1 MIERTIN
8 GRYDRL
14 LWSDLTGLRFTQV
27 GTDVLILGRGDKTYL
42 ATTLLPQNRRY
53 HLSAHTLDRPSR
65 LRRCHRAAHSTVP
78 MTSVQ
83 RFDQLKE
90 GIAVR
95 RSLGGSAASP
105 LAIQPEAAS
114 SAASPRFTMSSV
126 LNRMPSAVSRD
137 FGCASQQKLESHA
150 EVLELLSHRVVHD
163 GARFNI
169 RLNGDSL
176 HVPAGRFGFFTQR
189 RTHPR
194 KGAGFCK

>member
-8 GRYDRL
+8 ARHDRM
-14 LWSDLTGLRFTQV
+14 LWSDLTGLRFIQV
-27 GTDVLILGRGDKTYL
+27 GTDGLILERGGKTYL
-42 ATTLLPQNRRY
+42 ATTLLPRNRRY
-53 HLSAHTLDRPSR
+53 DLSAHALDRIPM
-65 LRRCHRAAHSTVP
+65 LRRCHRAAHSTVSL
-78 MTSVQ
+78 TSVQ
-83 RFDQLKE
+83 RFDQPAG
-90 GIAVR
+90 GIAPR
-95 RSLGGSAASP
+95 SSLGGCAASP
-105 LAIQPEAAS
+105 LVIQPEAAS

-137 FGCASQQKLESHA
+137 FGCASQQKLEFHA

-189 RTHPR
+189 LTHPR